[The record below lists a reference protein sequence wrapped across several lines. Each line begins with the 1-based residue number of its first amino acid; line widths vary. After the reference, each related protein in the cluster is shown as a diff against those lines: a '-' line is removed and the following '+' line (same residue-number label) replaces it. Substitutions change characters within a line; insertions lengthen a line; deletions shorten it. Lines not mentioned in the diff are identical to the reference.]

1 MENLCFLNPCLNGG
15 TCMEVMGSH
24 SCLCMEGFSG
34 AACESKWRY
43 SVLSEI
49 STLNP
54 SNPSVVS
61 NVKKHRVPV
70 SNSFFQLKA
79 NVEAIRAEMEEH
91 VSTITTRTRVRVW
104 QDFQESTAKV
114 SEVENNAARMQ
125 WYFRDIISV
134 WFSQSPIYGIR
145 NMK

>member
-1 MENLCFLNPCLNGG
+1 ML
-15 TCMEVMGSH
+15 
-24 SCLCMEGFSG
+24 
-34 AACESKWRY
+34 
-43 SVLSEI
+43 
-49 STLNP
+49 
-54 SNPSVVS
+54 
-61 NVKKHRVPV
+61 KKHRVPV

-125 WYFRDIISV
+125 
-134 WFSQSPIYGIR
+134 
-145 NMK
+145 